1 MINYLISKQQAR
13 LFLLRHQHLSS
24 STLQGS
30 KQSIYDYIRH
40 VGCIQYDPLSITG
53 HNHELVLQA
62 RIPGFT
68 PDLVQELLYQD
79 RLLVDGWDK
88 NMSIYCTE
96 DWPYFQRSR
105 ELAATR
111 YGGNSEIMATVGRV
125 RQELTER
132 GPLSSL
138 DMEGKDKINW
148 AWAPARLSRAAL
160 ESMYFWGE
168 IVVHHRVHT
177 RRYYDFTAKLLP
189 ETILNEQDPNQTEDQ
204 YYDWYVL
211 RRIGSI
217 GLQWNR
223 SGDGWLGINGLK
235 SKERTMA
242 IQRLLHT
249 DRIREVNV
257 EGIKLP
263 FYIRTIDT
271 PVLEEL
277 LRDTNE
283 QGEDCIS
290 TFSAAALAPLDNLL
304 WDREL
309 IKQLFNFEYRWEVYK
324 PAAERKFGYYVL
336 PLLYGDRFVGRFEPV
351 TDKKSGILTIINWWW
366 EPEESL
372 TPDLT
377 AALKEALIS
386 LARCVRANSVQ
397 FLPEVVTK
405 SGLQELVKSV
415 QDIAV
420 RECSLGLGE

>member
-1 MINYLISKQQAR
+1 LINYLISKPQAR
-13 LFLLRHQHLSS
+13 LFLLRHQHLSP

-96 DWPYFQRSR
+96 DW
-105 ELAATR
+105 
-111 YGGNSEIMATVGRV
+111 
-125 RQELTER
+125 
-132 GPLSSL
+132 
-138 DMEGKDKINW
+138 
-148 AWAPARLSRAAL
+148 AWAPARLSRAAR

-177 RRYYDFTAKLLP
+177 RRYYDFSAKLLP
-189 ETILNEQDPNQTEDQ
+189 ESILNQQDPNQTEDQ

-235 SKERTMA
+235 SKERTAA

-249 DRIREVNV
+249 DKIREVNV

-263 FYIRTIDT
+263 FYIRTMDT
-271 PVLEEL
+271 PVLEAL
-277 LRDTNE
+277 LQDTNE
-283 QGEDCIS
+283 QSEDCLS
-290 TFSAAALAPLDNLL
+290 TFSAAAIAPLDNLL

-324 PAAERKFGYYVL
+324 PAAERQFGYYVL
-336 PLLYGDRFVGRFEPV
+336 PLLYGDRFVARFEPV
-351 TDKKSGILTIINWWW
+351 MDKKTGILTIINWWW
-366 EPEESL
+366 EPEETL
-372 TPDLT
+372 TPELT

-386 LARCVRANSVQ
+386 LARCVRAHSVQ
-397 FLPEVVTK
+397 FLPEVVTRA
-405 SGLQELVKSV
+405 GLQELVLSV
-415 QDIAV
+415 QV
-420 RECSLGLGE
+420 N

>member
-1 MINYLISKQQAR
+1 MINYLITKKQAR
-13 LFLLRHQHLSS
+13 LFLLQHQQLNP
-24 STLQGS
+24 STLSGS
-30 KQSIYDYIRH
+30 KQSIYDYIRR

-68 PDLVQELLYQD
+68 PELVQELLYQD
-79 RLLVDGWDK
+79 RLLIDGWDK

-105 ELAATR
+105 ELASSR
-111 YGGNSEIMATVGRV
+111 YEGNSEIMATVERV
-125 RQELTER
+125 RRELTER

-138 DMEGKDKINW
+138 DLEGKDKINW

-168 IVVHHRVHT
+168 LVIHHRVHT
-177 RRYYDFTAKLLP
+177 RRYYDFTTRLLP
-189 ETILNEQDPNQTEDQ
+189 EYILERQDPNGTEDQ

-235 SKERTMA
+235 SKERTGA
-242 IQRLLHT
+242 VQRLLHT
-249 DRIREVNV
+249 DKIREVNV

-263 FYIRTIDT
+263 FYIRSIDA
-271 PVLEEL
+271 PVLEGILEE
-277 LRDTNE
+277 TNE
-283 QGEDCIS
+283 HGEDYS
-290 TFSAAALAPLDNLL
+290 TTSTAAALAPLDNLL

-309 IKQLFNFEYRWEVYK
+309 IKQLFDFEYRWEVYK
-324 PAAERKFGYYVL
+324 PAAERQYGYYVL
-336 PLLYGDRFVGRFEPV
+336 PLLYGDRFVARIEPV
-351 TDKKSGILTIINWWW
+351 MDKKSGILTIINWWW
-366 EPEESL
+366 ELGESL
-372 TPDLT
+372 SPELT
-377 AALKEALIS
+377 LAIRDAMIS

-405 SGLQELVKSV
+405 SGLQEL
-415 QDIAV
+415 ITMMP
-420 RECSLGLGE
+420 E

>member
-1 MINYLISKQQAR
+1 MINYLITKKQAR
-13 LFLLRHQHLSS
+13 LFLLQHQQLNPSILS
-24 STLQGS
+24 GS
-30 KQSIYDYIRH
+30 KQSIYDYIRR

-68 PDLVQELLYQD
+68 PELVQELLYQD
-79 RLLVDGWDK
+79 RLLIDGWDK

-105 ELAATR
+105 ELATSR
-111 YGGNSEIMATVGRV
+111 YERNSEIMATVERV
-125 RQELTER
+125 RRELTER

-138 DMEGKDKINW
+138 DLEGKDKINW

-168 IVVHHRVHT
+168 LVIHHRVHT
-177 RRYYDFTAKLLP
+177 RRYYDFTTRLLP
-189 ETILNEQDPNQTEDQ
+189 ESILERQDPNETEDQ

-235 SKERTMA
+235 SKERTGA
-242 IQRLLHT
+242 VQRLLHT
-249 DRIREVNV
+249 DKIREVNV

-263 FYIRTIDT
+263 FYIRSIDA
-271 PVLEEL
+271 PVLEGILEE
-277 LRDTNE
+277 TNE
-283 QGEDCIS
+283 HGEDYSITS
-290 TFSAAALAPLDNLL
+290 TATALAPLDNLL

-309 IKQLFNFEYRWEVYK
+309 IKQLFDFEYRWEVYK
-324 PAAERKFGYYVL
+324 PAAERQYGYYVL
-336 PLLYGDRFVGRFEPV
+336 PLLYGDRFVARIEPV
-351 TDKKSGILTIINWWW
+351 MDKKSGILTIINWWW
-366 EPEESL
+366 ELGESL
-372 TPDLT
+372 SPELT
-377 AALKEALIS
+377 LAIRDAMIS

-405 SGLQELVKSV
+405 SGLQEL
-415 QDIAV
+415 IIMMP
-420 RECSLGLGE
+420 E